1 MKRLL
6 SLSAL
11 ICFVMTASAQ
21 FNLQFHYDLGRH
33 MNPESEANR
42 QLFSVTA
49 EFFKADKL
57 GSTFI
62 FIDMDYRGNKDYQQ
76 IQLNPLDYQ
85 GPISAYWEMS
95 RDFTFAKVKNTNS
108 NFSAH
113 IEYDG
118 GLNNFRSYQQ
128 SILFGPVWNWHSNDY
143 NKTFS
148 FQALY
153 KQYFKAGNCDAH
165 PSFQTTAV
173 WRINFAK
180 GLCTFCGYAD
190 LWYGYIPEFDENG
203 IQKKGIVMNTEPQF
217 WFNVFGRGRQNNIL
231 SLGTEV
237 KINNNFIWRTNNST
251 RTFFVNPT
259 LAVKYTF

>member
-1 MKRLL
+1 MKAMESFMRRFLL
-6 SLSAL
+6 LPLLCISLA
-11 ICFVMTASAQ
+11 TSAQ

-42 QLFSVTA
+42 QLFTVTA

-57 GSTFI
+57 GQTFL
-62 FIDMDYRGNKDYQQ
+62 FIDMDYRGE
-76 IQLNPLDYQ
+76 
-85 GPISAYWEMS
+85 GPQNNGAIGAYWEMS
-95 RDFTFAKVKNTNS
+95 RDFTFAKVKNSNS

-118 GLNNFRSYQQ
+118 GLRNTFSIQQ
-128 SILFGPVWNWHSNDY
+128 CVLVGPAWNWHSNDFS
-143 NKTFS
+143 KTFS

-153 KQYFKAGNCDAH
+153 KQYFKGGGNGAL
-165 PSFQTTAV
+165 STFQTTAV
-173 WRINFAK
+173 WGINFAK

-190 LWYGYIPEFDENG
+190 LWYGYIPEFEENG

-217 WFNVFGRGRQNNIL
+217 WFNVFGRGRQNNKL

-237 KINNNFIWRTNNST
+237 KINNNFIYRTNNST

>member
-1 MKRLL
+1 MKRFL

-42 QLFSVTA
+42 QLFTVTA

-108 NFSAH
+108 NFACIH
-113 IEYDG
+113 ADG
-118 GLNNFRSYQQ
+118 S
-128 SILFGPVWNWHSNDY
+128 
-143 NKTFS
+143 
-148 FQALY
+148 
-153 KQYFKAGNCDAH
+153 
-165 PSFQTTAV
+165 TT
-173 WRINFAK
+173 
-180 GLCTFCGYAD
+180 
-190 LWYGYIPEFDENG
+190 
-203 IQKKGIVMNTEPQF
+203 
-217 WFNVFGRGRQNNIL
+217 
-231 SLGTEV
+231 
-237 KINNNFIWRTNNST
+237 
-251 RTFFVNPT
+251 
-259 LAVKYTF
+259 